1 MPRLA
6 LSGIDDREFDVV
18 VVGGGAVGASATQ
31 HLTAA
36 GYDVLLVDKCDFGAG
51 SSSRSGRMLHC
62 GLRYLE
68 PGEGLAQ
75 MTSRYSPVWQYLAD
89 PSKALKGLRR
99 AREAMHCRSELVG
112 TMPERV
118 RRKIYY
124 MPLYK
129 GGRYKPWHVNA
140 AFRVLGWLGPG
151 DLPLDNQWLSP
162 AEAKAH
168 PLLGYLR
175 EPEKLRRVASFR
187 EYRFEWP
194 ERIVMDVVLDAER
207 MGATVRNYTPVLGM
221 EREADGRWRIDLGDG
236 ADGGARA
243 QVRTRL
249 VINAAGMWIDRVN
262 RLAGSSARRKITGTK
277 GAHIMVRLP
286 PECRALGIITE
297 YRDGGPMYV
306 YPWRD
311 MHYVG
316 PTDTLFT
323 GDEDDLYA
331 TGEEI
336 GFLIDEVNHLLPGLG
351 LGRADICFT
360 WAGVRPQ
367 THDPNNAMGERGR
380 VVHDLAADGM
390 PGAIALSAGNI
401 MTHRRSGADLTA
413 AVRGRIAPSGAPRA
427 LSYAAKPFPDDEAS
441 PALLNHWQGAKLT
454 HLRHAAAHE
463 HPTSLADL
471 LFRRVGAGWT
481 GTMAREGARKAAET
495 VADIMG
501 WDEARIDREVA
512 DYHALIAHLH
522 GVNTAGHDVE
532 RE

>member
-18 VVGGGAVGASATQ
+18 VIGGGAVGASAAQ

-36 GYDVLLVDKCDFGAG
+36 GYDVLLVDKGDFGAG

-75 MTSRYSPVWQYLAD
+75 STSRHSPIWQFLAD
-89 PSKALKGLRR
+89 PAMAMKGLRR
-99 AREAMHCRSELVG
+99 AREAMHCRSEIVG

-118 RRKIYY
+118 RRKTYY

-129 GGRYKPWHVNA
+129 GGHYKPWHVNT

-262 RLAGSSARRKITGTK
+262 RLAAPAAGRKITGTK

-286 PECRALGIITE
+286 PECRTLGIITE

-323 GDEDDLYA
+323 GDEDDLHA

-336 GFLIDEVNHLLPGLG
+336 DFLLDEVNHLLPGLG
-351 LGRADICFT
+351 LGRDDICFT

-367 THDPNNAMGERGR
+367 THDPNSAMGERGR

-441 PALLNHWQGAKLT
+441 PALLNHWPGAKLA

-495 VADIMG
+495 VADIVG

-522 GVNTAGHDVE
+522 GVTTAGHDAE